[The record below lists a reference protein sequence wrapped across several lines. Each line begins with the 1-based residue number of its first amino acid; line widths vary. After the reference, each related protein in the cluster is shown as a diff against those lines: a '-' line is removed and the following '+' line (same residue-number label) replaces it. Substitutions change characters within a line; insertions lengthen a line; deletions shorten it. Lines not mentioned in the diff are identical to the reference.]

1 MGGKFRLKKRI
12 IDLFPKDYENMIY
25 IEPFVGGGSVYFS
38 KEPSKE
44 EIINYI
50 DKDLIEFYK
59 GFKKYDFD
67 QIKKDVDGKYSKEEF
82 YKIRDN
88 IPKDKY
94 NKFLRLF
101 KLFRTSYFGLLRS
114 YDRTKSISLRE
125 NYSERLKNTKIFN
138 TDYKTIIKKY
148 DSPNSLIYLDPPYEG
163 STKEHYKNSII
174 DYEELKNILSKI
186 KGKFLLSINKSDRIK
201 ELFKNFNIS
210 EIKTEYVNPITG
222 SKDKK
227 TITEYIIK
235 NY

>member
-44 EIINYI
+44 EIINDI
-50 DKDLIEFYK
+50 DKDLIEVYK

-67 QIKKDVDGKYSKEEF
+67 KIKKDVDGKYSKEEF
-82 YKIRDN
+82 FKIKDN

-101 KLFRTSYFGLLRS
+101 ILFRTSYFGLLRS

-138 TDYKTIIKKY
+138 TDYKTIIKKF
-148 DSPNSLIYLDPPYEG
+148 DSPKSLIYLDPPYEG
-163 STKEHYKNSII
+163 SSEKHYKNSII

-186 KGKFLLSINKSDRIK
+186 KGKFILSINKSDRIK

-210 EIKTEYVNPITG
+210 EIKTEYINPITG
-222 SKDKK
+222 AKNKR

>member
-1 MGGKFRLKKRI
+1 MGGKSRLKIRI
-12 IDLFPKDYENMIY
+12 INLFPKDYENMIY
-25 IEPFVGGGSVYFS
+25 IEPFVGGGSVFFS

-44 EIINYI
+44 EIINDI
-50 DKDLIEFYK
+50 DKDLIEVYK

-67 QIKKDVDGKYSKEEF
+67 KIKSDVDGIYPKEEF

-88 IPKDKY
+88 IPKDNY

-101 KLFRTSYFGLLRS
+101 ILFRLSYFAQLR
-114 YDRTKSISLRE
+114 TPKKLNKIKLRE
-125 NYSERLKNTKIFN
+125 NYSERLKNTKIYN

-163 STKEHYKNSII
+163 SNEKHYKHSII

-186 KGKFLLSINKSDRIK
+186 KGKFILSINKSDRIK

-210 EIKTEYVNPITG
+210 EIKTDYSNNITG
-222 SKDKK
+222 SKDKR
-227 TITEYIIK
+227 TVIEYIIK

>member
-44 EIINYI
+44 EIINDI
-50 DKDLIEFYK
+50 DKDLIEVYK

-101 KLFRTSYFGLLRS
+101 ILFRTSYFGLSRS

-186 KGKFLLSINKSDRIK
+186 KGKFILSINKSDRIK